1 MIVKNIPYQQRLE
14 IEKKLKNKLVKMF
27 GLRDVSMCDSTGC
40 KVEYRRE
47 AYGFTVV
54 FSRRKSVTPQVTP
67 QVTQKLE
74 KLLAFCVEPKSLQEM
89 MQLLELTDRKHFR
102 RKYLNPLLK
111 SGIICMTM
119 PDKPQSSQQKYIAT
133 NKIK

>member
-1 MIVKNIPYQQRLE
+1 MR
-14 IEKKLKNKLVKMF
+14 
-27 GLRDVSMCDSTGC
+27 CAGC
-40 KVEYRRE
+40 QVEYRRE
-47 AYGFTVV
+47 AYGFTVA

-67 QVTQKLE
+67 QVTQKVE

-89 MQLLELTDRKHFR
+89 MQLLALTDRKHFR

-111 SGIICMTM
+111 SGKICMTM

-133 NKIK
+133 NKRK